1 MDSTPPNYCEEIN
14 ESTALEAS
22 IWEGKKEGK
31 GLGEKM
37 KIITR
42 RWTEDDSGLLY
53 VFAPMQE
60 GRGKGGKKKEFPTY
74 DPHRLPSIFLLFLKY
89 FLKQ

>member
-14 ESTALEAS
+14 EATQLYTS

-60 GRGKGGKKKEFPTY
+60 GRGKGGKKKGISDIRSASAAFN
-74 DPHRLPSIFLLFLKY
+74 LSSFF
-89 FLKQ
+89 